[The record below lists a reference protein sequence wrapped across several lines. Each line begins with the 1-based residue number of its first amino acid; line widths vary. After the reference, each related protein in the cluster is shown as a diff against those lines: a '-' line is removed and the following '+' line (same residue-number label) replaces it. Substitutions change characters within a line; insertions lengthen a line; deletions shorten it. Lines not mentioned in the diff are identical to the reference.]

1 MKNTLS
7 WKKILILGVL
17 LVTPFTLAQCGEGD
31 SVASATASAGPTY
44 PSKYYFEAT
53 VTPSVVDNKGT
64 VGLVVRVWDENGY
77 PVSGAV
83 VIVVGPNKSATT
95 GTKGTKGAT
104 GSSGSGGSSGTS
116 GGGTGST
123 GTTGEN
129 GIKTFPLNITGDA
142 GGIIYLAVLVENSVV
157 QVPVQIRPSATAT
170 TP

>member
-1 MKNTLS
+1 MKNTLT
-7 WKKILILGVL
+7 WKKIVILGVL
-17 LVTPFTLAQCGEGD
+17 LMTPFTLAKCGAGD

-53 VTPSVVDNKGT
+53 VTPNVVDNKGT

-95 GTKGTKGAT
+95 GTKGTT
-104 GSSGSGGSSGTS
+104 GTSGTGGSSGTS
-116 GGGTGST
+116 GSGTGST
-123 GTTGEN
+123 GTTGDN

-170 TP
+170 TS